1 MEPLV
6 KTLKDFILLVLDTSI
21 SVIGNPVLKSV
32 LVLARSLVARFLPD
46 DIVLPQI
53 PLGAAPDVIKN
64 YVADLF
70 DKAIALVNRPLFA
83 YAMRTAKRIVIEV
96 LLDEVWDSVFT
107 PNKVSTKVIDVTH
120 EVEDSLLS
128 DV

>member
-83 YAMRTAKRIVIEV
+83 YAMRAAKRIVVEV